1 MFNFLDY
8 SDIKGHLQIAKVFPS
23 GEEQV
28 VFDDHN
34 IIVSGMG
41 VGLSLMFAGS
51 AINKITDYQITHFQ
65 VGVSGGS
72 NLEVSTTYQLSTPL
86 TAAQYGANSVLAIAT
101 LDQVINGA
109 VQTNKT
115 FLAIPFNN
123 ITRVTDNSVRF
134 SLLLD
139 ENTANSISVNEV
151 GLFMRNPLNR
161 STPACILVAYRS
173 HTTIPKTSDFS
184 LVYRWV
190 IQF

>member
-8 SDIKGHLQIAKVFPS
+8 SDIKGHLQIAKVYKDQS
-23 GEEQV
+23 EEII
-28 VFDDHN
+28 FDDHN

-41 VGLSLMFAGS
+41 VGLALMFAGS
-51 AINKITDYQITHFQ
+51 ATNSILDYQITHFQ
-65 VGVSGGS
+65 VGVSGGA
-72 NLEVSTTYQLSTPL
+72 NLEVSTTYQLSSPL
-86 TAAQYGANSVLAIAT
+86 TASQYGANSVLAIAT
-101 LDQVINGA
+101 LDQIVNGS

-123 ITRVTDNSVRF
+123 ITRVTDSSVRF

-139 ENTANSISVNEV
+139 ENTANNISVNEV

-173 HTTIPKTSDFS
+173 HTTIPKTSDYS
-184 LVYRWV
+184 IIYRWT